1 MYSSAP
7 NPPDLR
13 DLGTLAANERYT
25 PPSGET
31 GDDRAALDLEIV
43 REVLAGHTE
52 RFRELVDRYQNMIAG
67 IAWRS
72 GCRRE
77 DVEDVVSEV
86 LLKVYRNL
94 HQYRPDHAFSTWLYR
109 LTANHVVDRS
119 RRMKKER
126 GRTEMPEQVEDKS
139 PGADDS
145 METDERHALVRDAL
159 RFVDD
164 RYREVM
170 HLVYVEGLKVDE
182 TARIL
187 GTPEGTVKTR
197 LMRGREAL
205 KKVLMR
211 RHPEHFPS

>member
-1 MYSSAP
+1 M
-7 NPPDLR
+7 
-13 DLGTLAANERYT
+13 ERYT
-25 PPSGET
+25 LSAGET
-31 GDDRAALDLEIV
+31 GDDRAALDLEAV
-43 REVLAGHTE
+43 REVLAGRTA
-52 RFRELVDRYQNMIAG
+52 RFRELVTRYQAMVAG

-94 HQYRPDHAFSTWLYR
+94 HQYRPDHAFSTWLYK
-109 LTANHVVDRS
+109 LTMNHVVDRS

-126 GRTEMPEQVEDKS
+126 GRTEMPDQVADGTS
-139 PGADDS
+139 GADDM
-145 METDERHALVRDAL
+145 METDERHALVRETL
-159 RFVDD
+159 LLVDD

-170 HLVYVEGLKVDE
+170 QLVYVEGLKVDE

-187 GTPEGTVKTR
+187 GMPEGTVKTR

-205 KKVLMR
+205 RKLLMR

>member
-1 MYSSAP
+1 M
-7 NPPDLR
+7 
-13 DLGTLAANERYT
+13 ERYT
-25 PPSGET
+25 PASGET
-31 GDDRAALDLEIV
+31 GDDRAAQDLEIV
-43 REVLAGHTE
+43 HEVLSGRTE
-52 RFRELVDRYQNMIAG
+52 RFRDLVVRYQNMVAG

-94 HQYRPDHAFSTWLYR
+94 HQFRPDHAFSTWLYK

-126 GRTEMPEQVEDKS
+126 GRTEMPEQLADKA
-139 PGADDS
+139 PGADATL
-145 METDERHALVRDAL
+145 ETDERHALVREAL
-159 RFVDD
+159 DHVDE

-170 HLVYVEGLKVDE
+170 YLVYVEGLKVDE
-182 TARIL
+182 TARVL
-187 GTPEGTVKTR
+187 GVPEGTVKTR

-205 KKVLMR
+205 KKVLVR
-211 RHPEHFPS
+211 RNPEHFTS

>member
-1 MYSSAP
+1 M
-7 NPPDLR
+7 
-13 DLGTLAANERYT
+13 ERYT
-25 PPSGET
+25 LSSGET
-31 GDDRAALDLEIV
+31 GDDRAALDLQIV
-43 REVLAGHTE
+43 REVLGGKTD
-52 RFRELVDRYQNMIAG
+52 RFRELVTRYQNMIAG

-72 GCRRE
+72 GCKRE

-94 HQYRPDHAFSTWLYR
+94 HQYRPDHAFSTWLYK

-126 GRTEMPEQVEDKS
+126 GRTEMPEQVVDRS
-139 PGADDS
+139 PGADDE
-145 METDERHALVRDAL
+145 MEADERHALVREAL
-159 RFVDD
+159 RHVDP

-211 RHPEHFPS
+211 RNPEHFPS

>member
-1 MYSSAP
+1 M
-7 NPPDLR
+7 D
-13 DLGTLAANERYT
+13 RYT
-25 PPSGET
+25 LSSGET
-31 GDDRAALDLEIV
+31 GDDRAALDLQIV
-43 REVLAGHTE
+43 TEVLGGRTE
-52 RFRELVDRYQNMIAG
+52 RFRELVTRYQNMIAG
-67 IAWRS
+67 IAWRA

-94 HQYRPDHAFSTWLYR
+94 HQYRPDHAFSTWLYK

-119 RRMKKER
+119 RRLRKER
-126 GRTEMPEQVEDKS
+126 GRSEMPDQLEDHA
-139 PGADDS
+139 PGADDT
-145 METDERHALVRDAL
+145 METDERHALVREAL
-159 RFVDD
+159 RHVDD

-170 HLVYVEGLKVDE
+170 HLVYVEGLKVEE

-211 RHPEHFPS
+211 RNPEHFS

>member
-1 MYSSAP
+1 M
-7 NPPDLR
+7 D
-13 DLGTLAANERYT
+13 RYT
-25 PPSGET
+25 LSSGET
-31 GDDRAALDLEIV
+31 GDDRAAQDLEIV
-43 REVLAGHTE
+43 QEVLAGRTE
-52 RFRELVDRYQNMIAG
+52 RFRELVNRYQNMVAG

-94 HQYRPDHAFSTWLYR
+94 HQYRPDHAFSTWLYK

-126 GRTEMPEQVEDKS
+126 GRTEMPEHVEDHAPNAS
-139 PGADDS
+139 DA
-145 METDERHALVRDAL
+145 METDERHALVREAL
-159 RFVDD
+159 RHVDD

-187 GTPEGTVKTR
+187 GAPEGTVKTR

-205 KKVLMR
+205 KKILMR
-211 RHPEHFPS
+211 RNPEHFPA

>member
-1 MYSSAP
+1 
-7 NPPDLR
+7 
-13 DLGTLAANERYT
+13 LAAIERYT
-25 PPSGET
+25 PASGET

-43 REVLAGHTE
+43 REVLAGKTE
-52 RFRELVDRYQNMIAG
+52 RFGELVIRYQNLVAG

-86 LLKVYRNL
+86 LLKVFKNL
-94 HQYRPDHAFSTWLYR
+94 HQYRPDHAFSTWLYK

-126 GRTEMPEQVEDKS
+126 GRTEMPEQVEDHAPS
-139 PGADDS
+139 ADDT
-145 METDERHALVRDAL
+145 MELDERHGLVRDAL
-159 RFVDD
+159 RFVDP
-164 RYREVM
+164 RYREVL
-170 HLVYVEGLKVDE
+170 HLVYVEGLKVDD

-205 KKVLMR
+205 RKILVR
-211 RHPEHFPS
+211 RNPEHFPA

>member
-1 MYSSAP
+1 M
-7 NPPDLR
+7 
-13 DLGTLAANERYT
+13 ERYI
-25 PPSGET
+25 PASGET

-43 REVLAGHTE
+43 QEVLSGKTE
-52 RFRELVDRYQNMIAG
+52 RFRELVTRYQNMVAG
-67 IAWRS
+67 VAWRS

-94 HQYRPDHAFSTWLYR
+94 HQYRPDHAFSTWLYK

-139 PGADDS
+139 PTASDA
-145 METDERHALVRDAL
+145 MELDERHALVRQAL
-159 RFVDD
+159 DHID
-164 RYREVM
+164 ERYREVM
-170 HLVYVEGLKVDE
+170 HLVYVEGLKVEE

-211 RHPEHFPS
+211 RNPEHFPS

>member
-1 MYSSAP
+1 M
-7 NPPDLR
+7 
-13 DLGTLAANERYT
+13 ERYT
-25 PPSGET
+25 HSSGET

-43 REVLAGHTE
+43 NEVLSGNSS
-52 RFRELVDRYQNMIAG
+52 RFRELVTRYQNMIAG

-94 HQYRPDHAFSTWLYR
+94 HQYRPDHAFSTWLYK

-126 GRTEMPEQVEDKS
+126 GRTEMPEHVEDRT
-139 PGADDS
+139 PGADDT
-145 METDERHALVRDAL
+145 MEQDERHALVREAL
-159 RFVDD
+159 TEVDV

-170 HLVYVEGLKVDE
+170 QLVYVEGLKVEE
-182 TARIL
+182 TARVL

-211 RHPEHFPS
+211 RHPEHFPA

>member
-1 MYSSAP
+1 M
-7 NPPDLR
+7 
-13 DLGTLAANERYT
+13 ERYT
-25 PPSGET
+25 QSAGET
-31 GDDRAALDLEIV
+31 GDDRAALDLQIV
-43 REVLAGHTE
+43 REVLDGKTE
-52 RFRELVDRYQNMIAG
+52 RFRELVTRYQNMVAG

-72 GCRRE
+72 GCKRE

-94 HQYRPDHAFSTWLYR
+94 HQYRPDHAFSTWLYK

-126 GRTEMPEQVEDKS
+126 GRTEMPAQVEDET
-139 PGADDS
+139 PGVDDA
-145 METDERHALVRDAL
+145 MELDERHALVREAL
-159 RFVDD
+159 RHVDP

-170 HLVYVEGLKVDE
+170 HLVYVEGMKVDE

-211 RHPEHFPS
+211 RSPEHFS

>member
-1 MYSSAP
+1 M
-7 NPPDLR
+7 
-13 DLGTLAANERYT
+13 ERYT

-31 GDDRAALDLEIV
+31 EDDRAALDLQIV
-43 REVLAGHTE
+43 REVLDGRTE
-52 RFRELVDRYQNMIAG
+52 RFKELVTRYQSMVAG
-67 IAWRS
+67 IAWRA

-86 LLKVYRNL
+86 FLKVYKNL
-94 HQYRPDHAFSTWLYR
+94 HQYRPDHALSTWLYK

-126 GRTEMPEQVEDKS
+126 GRVEMPLQVEDAS
-139 PGADDS
+139 PGAEDS
-145 METDERHALVRDAL
+145 LEDRERQALVREAL
-159 RFVDD
+159 AHVDE
-164 RYREVM
+164 RYRVVM
-170 HLVYVEGLKVDE
+170 HLVYVEGLKVDD

-187 GTPEGTVKTR
+187 GLPEGTVKTR

-205 KKVLMR
+205 RKILVR

>member
-1 MYSSAP
+1 M
-7 NPPDLR
+7 
-13 DLGTLAANERYT
+13 ERYI
-25 PPSGET
+25 PASGET

-43 REVLAGHTE
+43 TEVLSGKTD
-52 RFRELVDRYQNMIAG
+52 RFRELVTRYQSMVAG

-86 LLKVYRNL
+86 LLKVYKNL
-94 HQYRPDHAFSTWLYR
+94 HQYRPDHAFSTWLYK

-119 RRMKKER
+119 RRLKKER
-126 GRTEMPEQVEDKS
+126 GRTEMPEQVEDHT
-139 PGADDS
+139 PGAGDA
-145 METDERHALVRDAL
+145 MESDERQALVREAL
-159 RFVDD
+159 KHVDD

-211 RHPEHFPS
+211 RNPEHFPS

>member
-1 MYSSAP
+1 M
-7 NPPDLR
+7 
-13 DLGTLAANERYT
+13 ERYT
-25 PPSGET
+25 PASDGTGEQ
-31 GDDRAALDLEIV
+31 RAAEDLRIV
-43 REVLAGHTE
+43 REVLDGRTE
-52 RFRELVDRYQNMIAG
+52 QFRLLVTRYQNLVAG

-72 GCRRE
+72 GCRRD

-86 LLKVYRNL
+86 FLKVYRNL
-94 HQYRPDHAFSTWLYR
+94 HQYRPDHAFSTWLYK

-139 PGADDS
+139 PGVDDAL
-145 METDERHALVRDAL
+145 ETDERHSLVRRAL
-159 RFVDD
+159 DHVDE

-187 GTPEGTVKTR
+187 GIPEGTVKTR
-197 LMRGREAL
+197 LMRGRDAL
-205 KKVLMR
+205 RKVLLHR
-211 RHPEHFPS
+211 NPEHFKA

>member
-1 MYSSAP
+1 M
-7 NPPDLR
+7 D
-13 DLGTLAANERYT
+13 RYT
-25 PPSGET
+25 PASGET

-43 REVLAGHTE
+43 REVLNGKTE
-52 RFRELVDRYQNMIAG
+52 RFRELVTRYQNMVAG

-94 HQYRPDHAFSTWLYR
+94 HQYRPDHAFSTWLYK

-119 RRMKKER
+119 RRMKRER
-126 GRTEMPEQVEDKS
+126 LRSEMPEQVVDTAPRAED
-139 PGADDS
+139 A
-145 METDERHALVRDAL
+145 MEADERHALVRQAL
-159 RFVDD
+159 EHIDE

-170 HLVYVEGLKVDE
+170 HLVYVEGLKVEE

-211 RHPEHFPS
+211 RNPEHFS

>member
-1 MYSSAP
+1 M
-7 NPPDLR
+7 
-13 DLGTLAANERYT
+13 ERYI
-25 PPSGET
+25 PASGAT

-43 REVLAGHTE
+43 REVLAGRTD
-52 RFRELVDRYQNMIAG
+52 RFRELVTRYQNMVAG

-72 GCRRE
+72 GCKRE

-94 HQYRPDHAFSTWLYR
+94 HQYRPDHAFSTWLYK

-126 GRTEMPEQVEDKS
+126 GRTEMPEHITDAT
-139 PGADDS
+139 PGADRA
-145 METDERHALVRDAL
+145 MEADERQALVREAL
-159 RFVDD
+159 RYVDA

-182 TARIL
+182 TARLL

-205 KKVLMR
+205 RKVLVR
-211 RHPEHFPS
+211 RNPEHFPA

>member
-1 MYSSAP
+1 
-7 NPPDLR
+7 
-13 DLGTLAANERYT
+13 LGTLAAIERYT

-43 REVLAGHTE
+43 REVLAGKTE
-52 RFRELVDRYQNMIAG
+52 RFRELVDRYQNLIAG
-67 IAWRS
+67 VAWRS

-94 HQYRPDHAFSTWLYR
+94 HQYRPDHAFSTWLYK

-126 GRTEMPEQVEDKS
+126 GRTEMPEQVEDHA
-139 PGADDS
+139 PGADDT
-145 METDERHALVRDAL
+145 METDERLGLVRDAL

-164 RYREVM
+164 RYREVL
-170 HLVYVEGLKVDE
+170 HLVYVEGLKVED

-205 KKVLMR
+205 RKILVKR
-211 RHPEHFPS
+211 NPEHFPA

>member
-1 MYSSAP
+1 M
-7 NPPDLR
+7 
-13 DLGTLAANERYT
+13 ERYT
-25 PPSGET
+25 LPSGET
-31 GDDRAALDLEIV
+31 GDDRAALDLAIV
-43 REVLAGHTE
+43 REILGGKTE
-52 RFRELVDRYQNMIAG
+52 RFRELVTRYQNMVAG

-72 GCRRE
+72 GCKRE

-94 HQYRPDHAFSTWLYR
+94 HQYRPDHAFATWLYK

-126 GRTEMPEQVEDKS
+126 GRTEMPAHVEDKS
-139 PGADDS
+139 PGADDT
-145 METDERHALVRDAL
+145 MEADERQALVREAL
-159 RFVDD
+159 LHVDP

-205 KKVLMR
+205 RKVLMR
-211 RHPEHFPS
+211 RNPEHFPA

>member
-1 MYSSAP
+1 M
-7 NPPDLR
+7 
-13 DLGTLAANERYT
+13 ERYT
-25 PPSGET
+25 HPSGET
-31 GDDRAALDLEIV
+31 GDDRAALDLAIV
-43 REVLAGHTE
+43 REILGGKTE
-52 RFRELVDRYQNMIAG
+52 RFRELVTRYQNMVAG

-72 GCRRE
+72 GCKRE

-94 HQYRPDHAFSTWLYR
+94 HQYRPDHAFSTWLYK

-126 GRTEMPEQVEDKS
+126 GRTEMPAHVEDKS
-139 PGADDS
+139 PGADDT
-145 METDERHALVRDAL
+145 MEADERQALVREAL
-159 RFVDD
+159 LHVDP

-205 KKVLMR
+205 RKVLIR
-211 RHPEHFPS
+211 RNPEHFPA